1 MSHPCLQLN
10 THLYD
15 QLDMK
20 ALRRALNIQL
30 PLVEQI
36 GSVRASILGMH
47 SYHFAL
53 TANCAHIDRIIN
65 LLNEYRTSWPE
76 ALSDEISVCA
86 RLRAA
91 GDGDESWYK
100 VYQSEAQH
108 LLSLAATLA
117 PEAQGV
123 ADKLRQ
129 YQIYACPHL
138 LGDEGMPSFF
148 TLEEIETLLEPQ
160 TLVQSALFA
169 RQFSERQRKPELIA
183 RELSAHFAEFTL

>member
-1 MSHPCLQLN
+1 MSEGLLQLN
-10 THLYD
+10 THIYD

-20 ALRRALNIQL
+20 ALQRALNIQL

-36 GSVRASILGMH
+36 GSVRASVLGVH
-47 SYHFAL
+47 CYQFAL
-53 TANCAHIDRIIN
+53 NANCAHVDRIIN
-65 LLNEYRTSWPE
+65 LLNEYRANWPE
-76 ALSDEISVCA
+76 GLSAEISACA

-91 GDGDESWYK
+91 GESEDSWHSVYK
-100 VYQSEAQH
+100 SEAQH
-108 LLSLAATLA
+108 LLSLAATLVPDA
-117 PEAQGV
+117 KDV

-148 TLEEIETLLEPQ
+148 TLEEIESLLAPQ

>member
-1 MSHPCLQLN
+1 MSEGLLKLN

-20 ALRRALNIQL
+20 ALQRALNIQL
-30 PLVEQI
+30 PLVGQI
-36 GSVRASILGMH
+36 GSVRASVLGMH
-47 SYHFAL
+47 CYQFAL
-53 TANCAHIDRIIN
+53 SANCAHVDRIIN
-65 LLNEYRTSWPE
+65 LLNEYRADWPE
-76 ALSDEISVCA
+76 ALRNEISACA

-91 GDGDESWYK
+91 GNSEESVHR

-108 LLSLAATLA
+108 VLSLAATLV
-117 PEAQGV
+117 PDAQGV

-138 LGDEGMPSFF
+138 LGDEGMPGFF

-160 TLVQSALFA
+160 TRVPSALFA